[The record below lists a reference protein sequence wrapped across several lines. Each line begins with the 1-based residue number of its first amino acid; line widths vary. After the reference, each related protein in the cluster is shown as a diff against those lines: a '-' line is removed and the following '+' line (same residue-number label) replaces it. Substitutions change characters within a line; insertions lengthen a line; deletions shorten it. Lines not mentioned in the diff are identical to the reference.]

1 MFMFSFGLICGK
13 FLTLFAVT
21 GLALILCPIIMLLK

>member
-1 MFMFSFGLICGK
+1 MFSFGFICGQ
-13 FLTLFAVT
+13 FLTAFATT